1 MATWNR
7 DDSDLVIGVGIGST
21 TIGSNL
27 TLSANEIDIAS
38 GDFLLDVAGIL
49 TLDSGS
55 GNVLLKDDTT
65 SFGSLNNNSGNLLLK
80 SGTTTALTF
89 SGANSTFAGTIQ
101 CSINAGDGSSEN
113 FVVEQSGLLLKRTST
128 EVRADLGIT
137 DNEIL
142 DWTTDQGSNNIH
154 VNNITGDL
162 TIGALSLTGDIQ
174 HTGGTEILK
183 LSAKDE
189 DDRMLFAAD
198 SGDTDRDA
206 GFLFYTGGV
215 IKWSNQFDADKNV
228 LVWDQGTSTA
238 GAATKMELDSSGN
251 LKITGDITISG
262 GNIITAITFDNGIT
276 NAGTILDG
284 VWRGDVIGANFVPN
298 HDDLNGFVA
307 NEHIDWT
314 SASAG
319 TIHSSNYSN
328 TQLSAEEVQDIVGA
342 MFTGNTETNTAV
354 TYQDGDGTIDV
365 VTTLDGAPLTTEAV
379 QDIVGAMFTGN
390 TETNTAVT
398 YQDSD
403 GTIDVVSLNDNT
415 TYSAG
420 ALLDLSTTTFNV
432 DLTELTDGTADV
444 VGSEDELVY
453 LDDSVQKRKLISEI
467 KLGQFN
473 NDQSWTANTGTVS
486 WDGSTANGVATY
498 KDADE
503 ATVESNLTFDG
514 TDLSIAAAGK
524 LILGAGD
531 TSIAESSADTLTFT
545 VGNSV
550 LMTMTET
557 GGGNSV
563 SFTNLSLGVILPYDS
578 KLYFDG
584 GSDTFIVN
592 DGTDQL
598 SFKVGNSALLRLKED
613 GATNGDH
620 ATFGSTGVGFTQ
632 FTPSY
637 DATDTYVYFN
647 RSGNKGHLTF
657 GAASTA
663 ITDIHMHFPPVSGN
677 FTLVIKQHGSGGG
690 SVTNWKTFDEAG
702 GNESTVVW
710 SGGSAPI
717 LTTGAN
723 KIDIISI
730 YWDNTN
736 HKAYGVASLNF

>member
-1 MATWNR
+1 MSISSIKKALKNVFQGILKNLVSLA
-7 DDSDLVIGVGIGST
+7 DDSPLDNHLKPLKIGDKSTPIELSESELKVNGTINAESINVNGSAVATGSGSQLTDEEVQDKVGAMFSGNTETLITATYQDADGTIDLVVDNDL
-21 TIGSNL
+21 SNY
-27 TLSANEIDIAS
+27 D
-38 GDFLLDVAGIL
+38 
-49 TLDSGS
+49 
-55 GNVLLKDDTT
+55 
-65 SFGSLNNNSGNLLLK
+65 NS
-80 SGTTTALTF
+80 
-89 SGANSTFAGTIQ
+89 
-101 CSINAGDGSSEN
+101 
-113 FVVEQSGLLLKRTST
+113 
-128 EVRADLGIT
+128 
-137 DNEIL
+137 
-142 DWTTDQGSNNIH
+142 
-154 VNNITGDL
+154 
-162 TIGALSLTGDIQ
+162 
-174 HTGGTEILK
+174 
-183 LSAKDE
+183 
-189 DDRMLFAAD
+189 
-198 SGDTDRDA
+198 
-206 GFLFYTGGV
+206 
-215 IKWSNQFDADKNV
+215 
-228 LVWDQGTSTA
+228 
-238 GAATKMELDSSGN
+238 SSGF
-251 LKITGDITISG
+251 
-262 GNIITAITFDNGIT
+262 ITATLT
-276 NAGTILDG
+276 T
-284 VWRGDVIGANFVPN
+284 
-298 HDDLNGFVA
+298 
-307 NEHIDWT
+307 E
-314 SASAG
+314 
-319 TIHSSNYSN
+319 
-328 TQLSAEEVQDIVGA
+328 QVQDIVGA
-342 MFTGNTETNTAV
+342 MFTSNTETRISA
-354 TYQDGDGTIDV
+354 TYEDGDGTIDLV
-365 VTTLDGAPLTTEAV
+365 VD
-379 QDIVGAMFTGN
+379 DM
-390 TETNTAVT
+390 TADT
-398 YQDSD
+398 
-403 GTIDVVSLNDNT
+403 NT

-420 ALLDLSTTTFNV
+420 DLLDLSTTTFNV

-598 SFKVGNSALLRLKED
+598 SFEVGNSALLRLKED

-663 ITDIHMHFPPVSGN
+663 ITDIHMHFPPLSGN

-710 SGGSAPI
+710 SGGSAPT